1 MRLTMKGK
9 NGSLNQFTQKVINKN
24 GEVVEYPKVNGIRDP
39 DNPKH
44 WRWKLSWKE
53 KVDEQWVT
61 RGLSVK
67 PSKVAIVKNLI
78 TRNVGI
84 QGIQEFLS

>member
-9 NGSLNQFTQKVINKN
+9 NGSLNQFTQKVINKH
-24 GEVVEYPKVNGIRDP
+24 GEVVEYPKVKGIRDL

-44 WRWKLSWKE
+44 WRWRLSWKE
-53 KVDEQWVT
+53 KVDERWVT

-84 QGIQEFLS
+84 QEIQEFLS

>member
-9 NGSLNQFTQKVINKN
+9 NGSLNQFTQKVTNKK
-24 GEVVEYPKVNGIRDP
+24 GEVVEYPKVKGIRDP

-44 WRWKLSWKE
+44 WRWRLSWKE

-84 QGIQEFLS
+84 QEIQEFLS